1 MIIKMRLKKL
11 LQEHNLYK
19 RGIMQVMA
27 NDLGLHRQTISKMF
41 SDEIGTISTGTLS
54 KICSW
59 LIENDVPAKSLP
71 AALFGRGRGKL
82 WQEFAEKE
90 KCNCFIGEYHEP
102 REPEVLWKWLSRSD
116 TTALGLFAQQLSTPQ
131 EDNATTPGL
140 FFEYIPFHYPLQS
153 YDVRQEPLAQ
163 DIQRSGKIFQKMLS
177 DKNTSSILIG
187 SQRVNY
193 LLEHF
198 VADLF
203 KCTPFASAAQLRV
216 PWFTVY
222 RESDHMVPSCF
233 GGKTRP
239 GDGKEC
245 SVPGLH
251 YINERGKWVAF
262 PWHLHEQDGGVVII
276 VRDNEKDTMSMAV
289 FGFGG
294 LTTEAIARATV
305 LQEEKFVEP
314 QWETGSREI
323 GVFICLVKYQV
334 NHLPGEIE
342 DTVTPTDYKIIP
354 MKEKVLKQFL
364 L

>member
-11 LQEHNLYK
+11 LQEHGLYK
-19 RGIMQVMA
+19 RGIMQIMA
-27 NDLGLHRQTISKMF
+27 KDLGLHRQTISKMF
-41 SDEIGTISTGTLS
+41 SDDVGTISTGTLS

-59 LIENDVPAKSLP
+59 LIEKDVPAKLLP
-71 AALFGRGRGKL
+71 AALFGRDRGKL
-82 WQEFAEKE
+82 WQEFAGKE
-90 KCNCFIGEYHEP
+90 RCNCFIGEYHEP
-102 REPEVLWKWLSRSD
+102 REQDVLWKWLSKSD
-116 TTALGLFAQQLSTPQ
+116 TTALAFFAQQLSAPQ
-131 EDNATTPGL
+131 GENATTPEL
-140 FFEYIPFHYPLQS
+140 SFEYIPFHYPLQS

-163 DIQRSGKIFQKMLS
+163 DIQRSGKMYQKMLS

-203 KCTPFASAAQLRV
+203 KCTPFSGSAQPRV

-222 RESDHMVPSCF
+222 REGDNMVPSCF
-233 GGKTRP
+233 GGKIRP
-239 GDGKEC
+239 DGGKDC
-245 SVPGLH
+245 SAPGLH
-251 YINERGKWVAF
+251 YINERGKWVSF

-276 VRDNEKDTMSMAV
+276 VRDNQNDNMSMAV

-305 LQEEKFVEP
+305 LQEDKFIKP
-314 QWETGSREI
+314 QWETGNREI
-323 GVFICLVKYQV
+323 GIFICLVKYQV
-334 NHLPGEIE
+334 NLTPGQTEETISTT
-342 DTVTPTDYKIIP
+342 DTEIIP

>member
-1 MIIKMRLKKL
+1 MIVKMRLKKL
-11 LQEHNLYK
+11 LQEYNLYQ
-19 RGIMQVMA
+19 RGIRQVMA
-27 NDLGLHRQTISKMF
+27 RDLGLHRQTISKMF
-41 SDEIGTISTGTLS
+41 DGETGTISTTTLS
-54 KICSW
+54 SVCTW
-59 LIENDVPAKSLP
+59 LMDHGVPLKVLP

-82 WQEFAEKE
+82 WQEIAAKE

-116 TTALGLFAQQLSTPQ
+116 TTALGVFAQQLSIPQ
-131 EDNATTPGL
+131 EENISTPGL
-140 FFEYIPFHYPLQS
+140 FFEYIPFHHPLQS
-153 YDVRQEPLAQ
+153 YDIRQDPLAQ

-203 KCTPFASAAQLRV
+203 KCTPFTASMQPRV

-233 GGKTRP
+233 GGKIRP
-239 GDGKEC
+239 GSDKNC
-245 SVPGLH
+245 SEPGLH
-251 YINERGKWVAF
+251 YINEKGKWVAF
-262 PWHLHEQDGGVVII
+262 PWHLHEQDGGVVIV
-276 VRDNEKDTMSMAV
+276 VRDHEKDTMNMAV

-294 LTTEAIARATV
+294 LTTEAIARITV
-305 LQEEKFVEP
+305 LQEENFIEP
-314 QWETGSREI
+314 QWETSNREI
-323 GVFICLVKYQV
+323 GVFICLVKYQA

-342 DTVTPTDYKIIP
+342 ETVTPTEYEIIP
-354 MKEKVLKQFL
+354 MKEKILKQFL

>member
-11 LQEHNLYK
+11 LQEYGLYK
-19 RGIMQVMA
+19 RGVRQDMA
-27 NDLGLHRQTISKMF
+27 KDLGLHRQTVSKMF
-41 SDEIGTISTGTLS
+41 SGETGTISTSTLS
-54 KICSW
+54 SVCTW
-59 LIENDVPAKSLP
+59 LTEKGVPMKVLP
-71 AALFGRGRGKL
+71 AALFGRERGKL
-82 WQEFAEKE
+82 WQEFSAKE
-90 KCNCFIGEYHEP
+90 KCCLYIGEYHEP

-116 TTALGLFAQQLSTPQ
+116 TTAMAIFAQQLSIPQ
-131 EDNATTPGL
+131 EENPSMPGL
-140 FFEYIPFHYPLQS
+140 FFEYIPFHHPLQS
-153 YDVRQEPLAQ
+153 YDIRQNPLAQ
-163 DIQRSGKIFQKMLS
+163 DIQRSGKIFEKMLS

-203 KCTPFASAAQLRV
+203 KCTPFTTSAQSRV

-233 GGKTRP
+233 GGKIRP
-239 GDGKEC
+239 GGGIHSSE
-245 SVPGLH
+245 PGLH

-262 PWHLHEQDGGVVII
+262 PWHLHQQDGGVII
-276 VRDNEKDTMSMAV
+276 VVRDREKDTINMAA

-305 LQEEKFVEP
+305 LQEDKFVEP
-314 QWETGSREI
+314 QWETSNREI

-334 NHLPGEIE
+334 NLLPGETE
-342 DTVTPTDYKIIP
+342 ENVTPTDCDIIP
-354 MKEKVLKQFL
+354 MKEKILKQFL
-364 L
+364 T